1 MACGLPVPEASGFGR
16 PGAGELTLVARVY
29 VTRRG
34 GPGASLG
41 CLGSVLVL
49 VVALAAVAFFAVVG
63 LAVLAVIVAGIL
75 VTGVA
80 LVTQRAWRVARGKA
94 PARGP
99 GRGGIIDATA
109 TEVWTDRPTLPED
122 GAGPAEGEN
131 GGH

>member
-1 MACGLPVPEASGFGR
+1 
-16 PGAGELTLVARVY
+16 VARVY

-34 GPGASLG
+34 GPGSSLG
-41 CLGSVLVL
+41 CLGSVLVF
-49 VVALAAVAFFAVVG
+49 VVVLAAVALFAVVG

-94 PARGP
+94 PAGRP
-99 GRGGIIDATA
+99 GRRGIIDATA
-109 TEVWTDRPTLPED
+109 TEVRTDRPTLPED
-122 GAGPAEGEN
+122 RPGPADGEN